1 MQPRPGGVTVLAI
14 LNFVAAAALV
24 CMGLAIIVGAGF
36 LGTMAGHNERGA
48 MLLFTGLGVL
58 GAVLFFVMAV
68 VSAAIGYG
76 MWNLQNWSRIVSIA
90 FCCLGILAG
99 LIGLMAGVVRVHP
112 FLLMGGIFRM
122 AVAALIIWYLFQ
134 PHVKRAFGTV

>member
-14 LNFVAAAALV
+14 LNFLAAAALV
-24 CMGLAIIVGAGF
+24 CVGLAIVVGAGIF
-36 LGTMAGHNERGA
+36 GTMADAHGRGG
-48 MLLFTGLGVL
+48 MLLFTGLGIL
-58 GAVLFFVMAV
+58 GAVIFFIMAV

-90 FCCLGILAG
+90 FCCLGIVGG
-99 LIGLMAGVVRVHP
+99 LFGMMSGVVRVHP
-112 FLLMGGIFRM
+112 FFLMGSILRM